1 MAYRGY
7 KCINNNKQ
15 CDHPTQCSQNV
26 QVQHMSTDK
35 IDTIMQYINLLL
47 EKQNF
52 ILSKFDHVDF
62 VMSKLLKENDK
73 IKEHI
78 ELLESRTKSLSD
90 KMENV
95 CGYLASQDEEWDD
108 NDDDNDNDDDDDND
122 DDNDDNDDDD
132 SDNDNDKKKC
142 RNHVKL
148 PVQNIGGKKNKKKD
162 NGMVIKVQDNQSQ
175 QINPFEMLLGHLSNI
190 EKPKPKVEEVDSDD
204 EYDGNEQIYCDDI
217 VPIND
222 ENFVEL
228 PTQLTNI
235 NDLIELGTYYD
246 NLIKQQEDLSK
257 NQENSETKS
266 IKNKKYKNKHSK
278 KAIIETD
285 IILDPN
291 MKSIQIYELYELNG
305 KKYGINLE
313 TVSKLVIP
321 LKRLAKMIGMKKA
334 KDDIFEMIIYYLQ
347 GFEKRNRNML
357 HSVIEGPPG
366 VGKTRLGKIMAKIYC
381 AMGIIPSSNFKY
393 VKATDLIGD
402 HVGATK
408 HMTQAAIDEADGGV
422 LFIDEAY
429 ALSSNDNKDPYGK
442 ECIDTLNFNLSE
454 NKKKLIVI
462 IAGYSDHLDKYF
474 FSFNPGLARRFPFK
488 FKIDNYTPIEL
499 RDIFI
504 DKLRR
509 NKWKLDKDV
518 SMLKLTEFFK
528 INEKCFPN
536 FGGDIE
542 NLFKSCQFSHSKR
555 IIGKNPMLRGN
566 LIMDDILKGLEK
578 FKKNKRNDEK
588 TGHLS
593 MYA

>member
-7 KCINNNKQ
+7 KRIDNKK
-15 CDHPTQCSQNV
+15 CEHPQGGLDKIHN
-26 QVQHMSTDK
+26 STDK
-35 IDTIMQYINLLL
+35 IDTIILYINLLL

-73 IKEHI
+73 VKEHI
-78 ELLESRTKSLSD
+78 ELLENKTKSLSD
-90 KMENV
+90 KLENV
-95 CGYLASQDEEWDD
+95 YGYLTSQEDEWTNDNGENSE
-108 NDDDNDNDDDDDND
+108 NDDD
-122 DDNDDNDDDD
+122 
-132 SDNDNDKKKC
+132 SEKKSC
-142 RNHVKL
+142 NHINFEPIK
-148 PVQNIGGKKNKKKD
+148 NIGNKKNIKKED
-162 NGMVIKVQDNQSQ
+162 NGIVIKVQDNQSQ
-175 QINPFEMLLGHLSNI
+175 QMNPFEMLLGHLSNMD
-190 EKPKPKVEEVDSDD
+190 KPKPKVEEVDSDD
-204 EYDGNEQIYCDDI
+204 EYDGDEPIYCEDI
-217 VPIND
+217 VLTND

-228 PTQLTNI
+228 PKKLTNI
-235 NDLIELGTYYD
+235 GDLIELGSFYD
-246 NLIKQQEDLSK
+246 SLMKQNGELLK
-257 NQENSETKS
+257 NQDVSENKNT
-266 IKNKKYKNKHSK
+266 KNKKKNKHGK
-278 KAIIETD
+278 KALIENEIIPEMSMK
-285 IILDPN
+285 N
-291 MKSIQIYELYELNG
+291 MPLYELYELNG

-313 TVSKLVIP
+313 IVSNLTVP
-321 LKRLAKMIGMKKA
+321 LKRLAKMIGMKKV
-334 KDDIFEMIIYYLQ
+334 KEDIFEMIIYYLQ

-366 VGKTRLGKIMAKIYC
+366 VGKTRLGKIMSKIYC
-381 AMGIIPSSNFKY
+381 ALGIIPSSNFKY
-393 VKATDLIGD
+393 VKSTDLIGD

-474 FSFNPGLARRFPFK
+474 FSFNPGLARRFPFR
-488 FKIDNYTPIEL
+488 FKIDNYTPTEL

-518 SMLKLTEFFK
+518 TMVKLTDFFK
-528 INEKCFPN
+528 TNEKCFPN

-555 IIGKNPMLRGN
+555 IIGKNPVLRGN
-566 LIMDDILKGLEK
+566 LIMEDISKGLEK
-578 FKKNKRNDEK
+578 FKKNKRDSDKSE
-588 TGHLS
+588 HLS

>member
-1 MAYRGY
+1 MAFRGY
-7 KCINNNKQ
+7 KHVETKKNEHQHHVHCSYPPQHN
-15 CDHPTQCSQNV
+15 TQTFNI
-26 QVQHMSTDK
+26 DK
-35 IDTIMQYINLLL
+35 NDTIIQYINLLL

-52 ILSKFDHVDF
+52 MLSKFEHVDF
-62 VMSKLLKENDK
+62 MISKLLKENEK
-73 IKEHI
+73 VKEHI

-90 KMENV
+90 RLEGIS
-95 CGYLASQDEEWDD
+95 GYLTSR
-108 NDDDNDNDDDDDND
+108 DDDLTDDSEYEDEDGEE
-122 DDNDDNDDDD
+122 NDDNSEEHCDDCKQTCANIHNMRIKK
-132 SDNDNDKKKC
+132 SNQIKIGNDK
-142 RNHVKL
+142 R
-148 PVQNIGGKKNKKKD
+148 KND
-162 NGMVIKVQDNQSQ
+162 DGEIVIKVQDNNQPQ
-175 QINPFEMLLGHLSNI
+175 QINPFEMLLGHLSNMD
-190 EKPKPKVEEVDSDD
+190 KQKPKVEEVNSDD
-204 EYDGNEQIYCDDI
+204 EYDGDEQIYCDD
-217 VPIND
+217 VLPSND

-228 PTQLTNI
+228 PKLLTNI

-246 NLIKQQEDLSK
+246 TLKQNSKELQNIQEKQTNKL
-257 NQENSETKS
+257 
-266 IKNKKYKNKHSK
+266 IKNKKKVKLTKSQIVDTRSEIEKNVHV
-278 KAIIETD
+278 
-285 IILDPN
+285 
-291 MKSIQIYELYELNG
+291 YELYEFDG

-313 TVSKLVIP
+313 IVSRLVVP
-321 LKRLAKMIGMKKA
+321 LKRLTKMIGMKKV

-347 GFEKRNRNML
+347 GFEKRNKNML
-357 HSVIEGPPG
+357 HSVVEGPPG

-381 AMGIIPSSNFKY
+381 ALGIIPSSNFKY
-393 VKATDLIGD
+393 VKATDLVGD

-474 FSFNPGLARRFPFK
+474 FSFNPGLARRFPFR
-488 FKIDNYTPIEL
+488 FKIESYTSTEL

-518 SMLKLTEFFK
+518 TMLKLTDFFK
-528 INEKCFPN
+528 VHEKDFPN

-555 IIGKNPMLRGN
+555 IIGKNPVLRGN
-566 LIMDDILKGLEK
+566 LVMEDISKGFEK
-578 FKKNKRNDEK
+578 FKKNKRDDDK

-593 MYA
+593 MFM